1 MTNYVVKRLGFRITR
16 GWFALIAIVSVLV
29 IAGFWIGPFRP
40 LPAQLQLLALG
51 GDGRFHEYVGIPCSW
66 ADTLPAASEATAR
79 FPLILAVHNA
89 GAMAAQPTRLSINL
103 PARYRLTNK
112 HGQPLRVHMA
122 MGNPLVRYDLPVRT
136 ESIEPGRQPAILN
149 GLDTLYLEPI
159 VPSMYCTALSD
170 SVPEFVSAPAQDPQ
184 LLARVRVF
192 YSFSGPAIRQRQAG
206 LLTIQVDPNLVRR
219 DPAPSPPIFDT
230 QVIRPEAPKP
240 EMHGLHFMGS
250 RSSWCGDP
258 GQPVEIRDALYETAD
273 GGRFFVLYRGSN
285 PQKYMFDLN
294 RDSIIEEEMW
304 DQDGDG
310 KMESRRAA
318 HMSIPSFLMPY
329 HEAKDSAVTDTLG
342 GGEASIDTVQ
352 TTPEW
357 LRTFYDTTG
366 GPLRFAPSQPAAK
379 AQPSTPSAP
388 STPQPENASPVG
400 PSAAPQP
407 FKVPNVQMDSTAA
420 HVFNRTDAGALR
432 FYRAEHGIALPK
444 PAPPPKPK
452 PTGPKL
458 LGVPVEEAN
467 KVRRPAPRPDTL
479 RPDTGGI
486 R

>member
-1 MTNYVVKRLGFRITR
+1 
-16 GWFALIAIVSVLV
+16 VLV
-29 IAGFWIGPFRP
+29 IAAFWIGPFRP

-51 GDGRFHEYVGIPCSW
+51 GDGRFHEYVGIPSSW

-89 GAMAAQPTRLSINL
+89 GAMAAQPTRLSLNM

-136 ESIEPGRQPAILN
+136 ENIEPGRQPSILN

-170 SVPEFVSAPAQDPQ
+170 SVPEFVSAPAQDPR
-184 LLARVRVF
+184 LLSRVRVF

-240 EMHGLHFMGS
+240 EMHGLHFAGS

-258 GQPVEIRDALYETAD
+258 GQPLEIRDALYETAD
-273 GGRFFVLYRGSN
+273 GGRFFILYRGST
-285 PQKYMFDLN
+285 PQKYLFDLN
-294 RDSIIEEEMW
+294 RDSIIEMEMW

-318 HMSIPSFLMPY
+318 HLWIPSFLMPY
-329 HEAKDSAVTDTLG
+329 RQASDSAVTDTLG

-352 TTPEW
+352 STPEW

-366 GPLRFAPSQPAAK
+366 GPLRFAPSQPAGA
-379 AQPSTPSAP
+379 AQPSTTAV
-388 STPQPENASPVG
+388 PQPRAVVP
-400 PSAAPQP
+400 AAPGTTTQP
-407 FKVPNVQMDSTAA
+407 LRVPNVQMDSTAA
-420 HVFNRTDAGALR
+420 RVFDRTDAGALR
-432 FYRAEHGIALPK
+432 FYRAEHGMALPK
-444 PAPPPKPK
+444 RPPAEPKQ
-452 PTGPKL
+452 TGPKL
-458 LGVPVEEAN
+458 LGVPVEEAK
-467 KVRRPAPRPDTL
+467 KVRRPTQRVDTPRVIPLPDSL
-479 RPDTGGI
+479 RPDTGTI